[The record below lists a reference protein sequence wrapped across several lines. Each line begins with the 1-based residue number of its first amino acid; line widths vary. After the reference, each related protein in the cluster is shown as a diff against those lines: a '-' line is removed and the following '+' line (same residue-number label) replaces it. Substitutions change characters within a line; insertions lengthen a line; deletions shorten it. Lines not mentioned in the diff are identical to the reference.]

1 MSARARAFSFLCMFT
16 LRLQSWGSSIRH
28 EEQLKTIDA
37 DVKNLK
43 IELKS
48 DMVNL
53 KAELKS
59 DMDKLKTELKSDMV
73 NLKTELKADINK
85 LEIKMDRILFELL
98 KGQPKSQ

>member
-1 MSARARAFSFLCMFT
+1 MFA
-16 LRLQSWGSSIRH
+16 LRLQSWRSSIRQ

-43 IELKS
+43 IDLKS

-53 KAELKS
+53 KA
-59 DMDKLKTELKSDMV
+59 DLKSDMV
-73 NLKTELKADINK
+73 NLKTELKSDIYKLKTELKSDMANLKADINK

>member
-1 MSARARAFSFLCMFT
+1 MFA
-16 LRLQSWGSSIRH
+16 LRLQSWHSSIRH